1 MDFIEAVKDSFRWLG
16 GVSDGGVASPKNA
29 ITSSSELAKMFAGD
43 EVSITTRVAM
53 RNSAINRCV
62 NLISS
67 SMSQLPMQIILND
80 VSGSGGEK
88 AKDHPLYTLLTRK
101 PNHWQSASK
110 FKRLMQYKALTDG
123 NAYALPVRSGDRISE
138 LIPLINGR
146 MRVEQ
151 ASDWSVDYI
160 WTNNRGAETKFK
172 PADVFHIMGPSEDG
186 LTGQYMQDVA
196 RDVISLSRK
205 SDESMRSM
213 MDKGIR
219 PGGAFEGD
227 MELSEEAF
235 SRLAESIEKQYS
247 GAENQGKWLILEQG
261 LKAKPFT
268 INAKDGQSVEL
279 RNQLVEEAARFFGIP
294 RPLMMMDDTS
304 WGSGIEQLAIFYVV
318 YCLGPWFTVWEEEI
332 ALKLLSVRDQ
342 DKYYAKINE
351 RALLRGSMKDQGEY
365 LSKLLGAG
373 GAPQVIE
380 QNEARSLLDMPPHD
394 DGTGLNP
401 GSVNSGASNA
411 QPTP

>member
-1 MDFIEAVKDSFRWLG
+1 
-16 GVSDGGVASPKNA
+16 
-29 ITSSSELAKMFAGD
+29 
-43 EVSITTRVAM
+43 
-53 RNSAINRCV
+53 
-62 NLISS
+62 
-67 SMSQLPMQIILND
+67 
-80 VSGSGGEK
+80 
-88 AKDHPLYTLLTRK
+88 LLTRK

-123 NAYALPVRSGDRISE
+123 NAYALPIRSGDRISE
-138 LIPLINGR
+138 LIPLIKGR
-146 MRVEQ
+146 MRIEQ
-151 ASDWSVDYI
+151 ANDWSVDYI
-160 WTNNRGAETKFK
+160 WTDNHRAETKFK

-186 LTGQYMQDVA
+186 LIGQSMQDVA

-205 SDESMRSM
+205 SDETMRAM

-219 PGGAFEGD
+219 PGGAFSSD
-227 MELSEEAF
+227 IKLSDEAF
-235 SRLAESIEKQYS
+235 SRLKKSIEDQYS
-247 GAENQGKWLILEQG
+247 GAENSGQWLILEDG
-261 LKAKPFT
+261 LKANPFT

-279 RNQLVEEAARFFGIP
+279 RNQLVEEVARFFGIP